1 MRCKCSTVWTV
12 TNKNDEHRQAYLAVL
27 QDLGFHHGNMI
38 ERLVLKVENG
48 EMHLDI
54 ARVAIDG

>member
-12 TNKNDEHRQAYLAVL
+12 TNKNDEHRQAYLAGL
-27 QDLGFHHGNMI
+27 QELGFHHGNMI
-38 ERLVLKVENG
+38 ERLLLKVENG